1 MSNTAGAFIRL
12 NEKPGHCPV
21 CKGKRWYVQKSVPRY
36 GKTLTYGQFEA
47 RETVYICAAGCKN
60 VNGTLVTHKTD
71 SLMKNLIPESIVG
84 YDVMVFAGIER
95 FMNYKQREE
104 IRLELKHKYGIR
116 LSSGEISNLCR
127 SFVHYLARLHDS
139 HTEFLKNELEHDG
152 GWPMHVDATGEHGRG
167 TIFAVVAGW
176 RQWVLG
182 AWKIPTEHSEVILPC
197 LREIVH
203 QFGVPCAAMRDL
215 GRAITPSIDKLFE
228 ELNVYVPVF
237 ACHQHFLAD
246 IGKDLLNPSHSML
259 RALFRRSKIRPKL
272 RNLVRDYGR
281 KIGKDIIQAREAI
294 LVWQTLTQDRHSFP
308 SGLDGLA
315 IVRAIAQWTL
325 DYSADNSGLSYPY
338 HQPYLAFY
346 DRCLISAQAVDA
358 FLQTSPSDGLIMKSL
373 KRLRRILTPADCDV
387 PFRQTTVKL
396 RRRANLFDELRDTL
410 RLSIDE
416 PKVETEQEL
425 HEICNQFD
433 QFTKSLVDRRFKQTI
448 SQDYRDGIDLIL
460 VHFERH
466 GKNLWG
472 HSIKLPLSVGGGT
485 KPVDRTNNLLE
496 NMFGEIKHNER
507 RRSGRKNLGQD
518 LEHLPAEAILVK
530 NLEHEDYVKI
540 VCRSIDRLPEAFAQL
555 DQEKREKKLR
565 GETQSQNT
573 NLEEALN
580 ISTSSLSSSD
590 RKIVRTDEMDQKIN
604 LAAGIYTPKRDSS
617 AASG

>member
-1 MSNTAGAFIRL
+1 
-12 NEKPGHCPV
+12 
-21 CKGKRWYVQKSVPRY
+21 
-36 GKTLTYGQFEA
+36 
-47 RETVYICAAGCKN
+47 
-60 VNGTLVTHKTD
+60 
-71 SLMKNLIPESIVG
+71 
-84 YDVMVFAGIER
+84 
-95 FMNYKQREE
+95 
-104 IRLELKHKYGIR
+104 
-116 LSSGEISNLCR
+116 
-127 SFVHYLARLHDS
+127 
-139 HTEFLKNELEHDG
+139 
-152 GWPMHVDATGEHGRG
+152 
-167 TIFAVVAGW
+167 
-176 RQWVLG
+176 
-182 AWKIPTEHSEVILPC
+182 
-197 LREIVH
+197 
-203 QFGVPCAAMRDL
+203 
-215 GRAITPSIDKLFE
+215 
-228 ELNVYVPVF
+228 
-237 ACHQHFLAD
+237 
-246 IGKDLLNPSHSML
+246 
-259 RALFRRSKIRPKL
+259 
-272 RNLVRDYGR
+272 
-281 KIGKDIIQAREAI
+281 
-294 LVWQTLTQDRHSFP
+294 
-308 SGLDGLA
+308 
-315 IVRAIAQWTL
+315 
-325 DYSADNSGLSYPY
+325 
-338 HQPYLAFY
+338 
-346 DRCLISAQAVDA
+346 
-358 FLQTSPSDGLIMKSL
+358 MKSL

-416 PKVETEQEL
+416 SKDETEQEL

-433 QFTKSLVDRRFKQTI
+433 QFTKSLVDRRSKQTI
-448 SQDYRDGIDLIL
+448 SHDYRDGIDLIL
-460 VHFERH
+460 AHFERH